1 MRARRRAGIIL
12 IAVATWL
19 TLGPPAVLAQPL
31 SLSPIRIRGVIE
43 KIDEGVLTIRT
54 REGNS
59 VVVQVSHNRTMIA
72 VTRATVADI
81 KPGLYVGAPALPQ
94 PGGIFKAQAI
104 VLFPDAARGA
114 NEGHYAWDLT
124 PESTM
129 TNATV
134 RSLVSQASG
143 TILTLKHKDGETS
156 VMVTPETPIVRLL
169 PGDWTL
175 IAVGAAVFVPAQQA
189 ADGSI
194 SAVRLMIGKDGLVP
208 PM

>member
-1 MRARRRAGIIL
+1 MGARGHAGIAL
-12 IAVATWL
+12 IAAAWL
-19 TLGPPAVLAQPL
+19 ALGPPAALAQPL

-54 REGNS
+54 REGES
-59 VVVQVSHNRTMIA
+59 VVVQVSHNRSMIA
-72 VTRATVADI
+72 VTRAAVADI
-81 KPGLYVGAPALPQ
+81 KPGMYVGAPAVPQ
-94 PGGIFKAQAI
+94 SSGIFKAQAI
-104 VLFPDAARGA
+104 VIFPDAARGA
-114 NEGHYAWDLT
+114 NEGHYPWDLT

-134 RSLVSQASG
+134 RSLVTQAGG
-143 TILTLKHKDGETS
+143 TILTLTHKDGENR
-156 VMVTPETPIVRLL
+156 VMVPPDAPIVRLL

-175 IAVGAAVFVPAQQA
+175 IAVGAPVFVPARKA

-194 SAVRLMIGKDGLVP
+194 SAERLMIGKDGAVP